1 MSVFWIIHLVKLTP
15 VVMVAV
21 HANNESINVELV
33 GQQLLDFFAKIALA

>member
-1 MSVFWIIHLVKLTP
+1 MSVFWIIHLIKLTS

-21 HANNESINVELV
+21 HANYESIDAELV